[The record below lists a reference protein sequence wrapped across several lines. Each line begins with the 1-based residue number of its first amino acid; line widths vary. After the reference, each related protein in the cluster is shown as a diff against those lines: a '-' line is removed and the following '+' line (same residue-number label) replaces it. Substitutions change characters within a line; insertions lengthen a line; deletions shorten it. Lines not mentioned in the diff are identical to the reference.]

1 MMTNKHLKNMFIT
14 DHSINTKLKLT
25 GRNTHHACKMDEK
38 RQTIS
43 TADEAV

>member
-1 MMTNKHLKNMFIT
+1 MFIT
-14 DHSINTKLKLT
+14 DHSINTKLKPTEIPL
-25 GRNTHHACKMDEK
+25 HACKMDEK